1 MIISISSIKKQ
12 KRQQEKRFADMIP
25 MWASLRE
32 NGAALTSRL
41 TCQITLR
48 FPMSGGGW
56 LV

>member
-32 NGAALTSRL
+32 NGAALTSRF
-41 TCQITLR
+41 TFQITLR